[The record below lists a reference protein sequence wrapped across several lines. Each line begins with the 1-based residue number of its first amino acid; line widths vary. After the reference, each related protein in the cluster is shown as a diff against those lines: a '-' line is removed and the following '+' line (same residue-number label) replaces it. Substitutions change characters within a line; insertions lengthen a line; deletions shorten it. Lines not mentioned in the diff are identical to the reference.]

1 MVSESSGEPD
11 SLDAR
16 YGRSP
21 RSKKREKQLGVVF
34 AAAVAVVLLAW
45 VIWASLDAVGS
56 TIETKDIAHS
66 ITSQTSVD
74 VTFQLSVEAGTPTY
88 CAVQALNDRFAVVGW
103 KVIEVPPS
111 DSFNRSIT
119 ESVRTTELAST
130 GLIYRC
136 WLA

>member
-1 MVSESSGEPD
+1 MVSESSREPD
-11 SLDAR
+11 VLDAR

-21 RSKKREKQLGVVF
+21 RSRKREKQLGI
-34 AAAVAVVLLAW
+34 AAAAAFAVVLIAW
-45 VIWASLDAVGS
+45 VVWAGLDAVGS
-56 TIETKDIAHS
+56 TLETKDIAHS
-66 ITSQTSVD
+66 ITSDTSVD

-103 KVIEVPPS
+103 KIIEVPES
-111 DSFNRSIT
+111 DSFNRTIT
-119 ESVRTTELAST
+119 ESVRTTELANT